1 MHALC
6 SWKQCS
12 EMSYTLGLDI
22 HSISKD
28 PLWLSESHLKTPQIP
43 ETNKKILK
51 YIVRIIIELYRRTIA
66 AIGETLN

>member
-6 SWKQCS
+6 SWKQYS
-12 EMSYTLGLDI
+12 EMFYILGLDI

-28 PLWLSESHLKTPQIP
+28 PLWLSEFHLMTPQIP

-51 YIVRIIIELYRRTIA
+51 YIR
-66 AIGETLN
+66 